1 MPEHQNIEYKQS
13 WRDEYLKWVCG
24 FANAQGGKIYIGI
37 DDKGNVTGLEDYKRL
52 MDDIPNKIV
61 NHLGVLADVNL
72 HISDGKHYIEIDV
85 AVNTIP
91 VSYHGI
97 YHYRSGSTKQ
107 ELKGNALNQF
117 MLKKMG
123 ISWEQRPIPEASIRD
138 IDEDTAKSFVKKAL
152 AKQRISENAAS
163 TDAMTILRNLKL
175 INEQGELLLAALLL
189 FGKEPDNYALSAYYK
204 IGRFGKSHADLK
216 FQDIVKGNILDMA
229 DKVMNILD
237 AKYLIRPISYR
248 GLQRIEGLEYPEQA
262 LREAIL
268 NSIIHKD
275 YSRTNI
281 FLSIY
286 DDRLTIWNPGELPDT
301 LTVAKLKERH
311 GSEPRN
317 RLIAN
322 VFFMAGYIESWGR
335 GIEIMLE
342 GCKEYNIPEP
352 VIVEEQGG
360 LSVTFLKD
368 IYTAEYLQ
376 TLNLNERQIKGI
388 LHAKEKGSIKNA
400 EYQEINNLGKTVA
413 AEELQDLT
421 NKGILQKVGT
431 TGRST
436 KYILIDKGNNVR

>member
-1 MPEHQNIEYKQS
+1 MPEQQNIEYKKS
-13 WRDEYLKWVCG
+13 WRDEYLKWICG

-37 DDKGNVTGLEDYKRL
+37 DDNGNVEGLEDYKRL

-61 NHLGVLADVNL
+61 NHLGVLAEVNL
-72 HISDGKHYIEIDV
+72 HNMNGKHYIEIDV
-85 AVNTIP
+85 AVNTVP

-117 MLKKMG
+117 ILKKMG
-123 ISWEQRPIPEASIRD
+123 IFWEQRPIPEATVND
-138 IDEDTAKSFVKKAL
+138 IDEDAVKSFVRKAL
-152 AKQRISENAAS
+152 AKQRISENAVEAD
-163 TDAMTILRNLKL
+163 TLTVLRNLKL
-175 INEQGELLLAALLL
+175 INEKGELLSAALLL

-216 FQDIVKGNILDMA
+216 FQDVIKGNILDMA
-229 DKVMNILD
+229 DKVLNILD
-237 AKYLIRPISYR
+237 TKYLTRPISYS

-281 FLSIY
+281 FLSVY
-286 DDRLTIWNPGELPDT
+286 DDRLSIWNPGELPDT
-301 LTVAKLKERH
+301 LTIAKLKERH

-335 GIEIMLE
+335 GIEIMME

-352 VIVEEQGG
+352 LIVEEQGG

-368 IYTAEYLQ
+368 IYTREYLQ
-376 TLNLNERQIKGI
+376 TLNLSERQIKGV
-388 LHAKEKGSIKNA
+388 LYAKDKGSIKNA
-400 EYQEINNLGKTVA
+400 EYQAINNVGRTVA
-413 AEELQDLT
+413 TEELQDLVQT
-421 NKGILQKVGT
+421 KVLKNVGT
-431 TGRST
+431 TGRSA
-436 KYILIDKGNNVR
+436 KYVLK